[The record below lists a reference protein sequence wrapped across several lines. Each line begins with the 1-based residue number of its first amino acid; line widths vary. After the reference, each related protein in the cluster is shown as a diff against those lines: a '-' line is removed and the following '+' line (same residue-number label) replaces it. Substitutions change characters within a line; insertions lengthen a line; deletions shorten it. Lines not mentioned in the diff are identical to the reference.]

1 MGKFNIVVEFN
12 LQQSLDVTFPKIGLI
27 SLRQG
32 QKIQMVNAPVEVVEY
47 LRTLRQIGVEFQL
60 NKLDR
65 SCKVTYNFDDYSQPS
80 PISAAQAPQEPSKS
94 MKDRLGEYEIKTG
107 KYAGKKIC
115 EVEKASLVRIAKNAA
130 NTELG
135 NVINSYL
142 ILQQ

>member
-1 MGKFNIVVEFN
+1 MSTFNIVVEFN
-12 LQQSLDVTFPKIGLI
+12 LQQSLDLTFPKLGMVT
-27 SLRQG
+27 LRKG
-32 QKIQMVNAPVEVVEY
+32 QKIQMVHAPVEVIEY

-65 SCKVTYNFDDYSQPS
+65 SCKVVYDFNDYAQPNPVS
-80 PISAAQAPQEPSKS
+80 PAQAPQEPSKS

-107 KYAGKKIC
+107 KFAGKKIN
-115 EVEKASLVRIAKNAA
+115 EVERTSLLRIAKNAA

-142 ILQQ
+142 ILEQ